1 MKALPYPIRN
11 LFVILTL
18 VVAGSFISSRAL
30 GDDIPKFSDADV
42 NAFVKTYAQFTGDYV
57 DACKAVKAGDSSKM
71 TALQSKAPEL
81 QAQAGQVAGK
91 LKADEAPKFQTF
103 ISACA
108 QKIVDAMKELQQ

>member
-1 MKALPYPIRN
+1 MKAFSYSIRN

-18 VVAGSFISSRAL
+18 VATGCFISSRAL
-30 GDDIPKFSDADV
+30 GDDIPQFSNADV
-42 NAFVKTYAQFTGDYV
+42 NAFVKNYAQFTSDYV
-57 DACKAVKAGDSSKM
+57 DACKAVKTGDSSKM

-81 QAQAGQVAGK
+81 QAQASQMAGK
-91 LKADEAPKFQTF
+91 VTADEATKFQTF

>member
-1 MKALPYPIRN
+1 MKAIPYSIRN

-18 VVAGSFISSRAL
+18 VVAGSFFSSRAL
-30 GDDIPKFSDADV
+30 GDDIPQFSDPDV
-42 NAFVKTYAQFTGDYV
+42 TAFVKTYAQFTSDYV

-81 QAQAGQVAGK
+81 QAQATQMVGK
-91 LKADEAPKFQTF
+91 VKADEASKFQTF

-108 QKIVDAMKELQQ
+108 QKIVDAMKDLQQ

>member
-1 MKALPYPIRN
+1 MKAFSYSIRN

-18 VVAGSFISSRAL
+18 VATGCFISSRAL
-30 GDDIPKFSDADV
+30 GDDIPQFSDPDV
-42 NAFVKTYAQFTGDYV
+42 TAFVKTYAQFTTDYV

-71 TALQSKAPEL
+71 AALQSKAPEL
-81 QAQAGQVAGK
+81 QAQATQMVGK
-91 LKADEAPKFQTF
+91 VKADEASKFQVF

>member
-1 MKALPYPIRN
+1 MKALPYSIRN

-30 GDDIPKFSDADV
+30 GDDIPQFSDADL
-42 NAFVKTYAQFTGDYV
+42 NAFVKSYAQFTSDYV
-57 DACKAVKAGDSSKM
+57 DACKAVKAGDNSKM

-81 QAQAGQVAGK
+81 QAQAAQMAGK
-91 LKADEAPKFQTF
+91 VKADEAAKFQTF